1 MRSIIEAAWENRDL
15 LNQAET
21 IQAIEHV
28 IEEIDKGL
36 LRVAEPT
43 DNGDWIVNEWVKKA
57 VVMYFPIRKMET
69 IEVGPF

>member
-1 MRSIIEAAWENRDL
+1 MRSIIEAAWANRDL

-36 LRVAEPT
+36 LRVAEKSRCHVFS
-43 DNGDWIVNEWVKKA
+43 NS
-57 VVMYFPIRKMET
+57 
-69 IEVGPF
+69 